1 MIKFTVVGLF
11 ESQENAEQVSKGLEK
26 TGIKNEDYII
36 YKTNRNSSAEQKQNF
51 WKKLLGLQ
59 APQMVQEDDKLI
71 TSVEVSSNEELQNVK
86 KSFEQNDVVK
96 IYEFQDMTLEEAK
109 DLDYIKKIVALR
121 AKSHIYAMP
130 DISLSSSNIPEGMN
144 AEVKA

>member
-1 MIKFTVVGLF
+1 MNCTVVGLF
-11 ESQENAEQVSKGLEK
+11 ESQENAKQVSAGLEK
-26 TGIKNEDYII
+26 NGIKNEDYII
-36 YKTNRNSSAEQKQNF
+36 YKTNKNSSAEQKQNF
-51 WKKLLGLQ
+51 WVKLLGLQ
-59 APQMVQEDDKLI
+59 APQMVNEDDKLI
-71 TSVEVSSNEELQNVK
+71 TSVSVTSNEELNSVK

-130 DISLSSSNIPEGMN
+130 DISLSTSNMPEGIN

>member
-1 MIKFTVVGLF
+1 MNCTVVGLF
-11 ESQENAEQVSKGLEK
+11 ESQENAKQVSAGLEK

-36 YKTNRNSSAEQKQNF
+36 YKTNKNSSTEQKQNF
-51 WKKLLGLQ
+51 WVKLLGLQ
-59 APQMVQEDDKLI
+59 TPQMVNEDDKLI
-71 TSVEVSSNEELQNVK
+71 TSVSVTSNEELNSVK

-130 DISLSSSNIPEGMN
+130 DISLSTSNMPEGIN

>member
-1 MIKFTVVGLF
+1 MNCTVVGLF
-11 ESQENAEQVSKGLEK
+11 ESQENAKQVSAVLEK

-36 YKTNRNSSAEQKQNF
+36 YKTNKKSSAEQKQNF
-51 WKKLLGLQ
+51 WVKLLGLQ
-59 APQMVQEDDKLI
+59 APQMVNEDDKLI
-71 TSVEVSSNEELQNVK
+71 TSVSVTSNEELNSVK

-130 DISLSSSNIPEGMN
+130 DISLSTSNMPEGIN

>member
-1 MIKFTVVGLF
+1 MSCTVVGLF
-11 ESQENAEQVSKGLEK
+11 ESQENAKQVSAGLEK

-36 YKTNRNSSAEQKQNF
+36 YKTNKNSSTEQKQNF
-51 WKKLLGLQ
+51 WVKLLGLQ
-59 APQMVQEDDKLI
+59 APQMVNEDDKLI
-71 TSVEVSSNEELQNVK
+71 TSVSVTSNEELNSVK

-130 DISLSSSNIPEGMN
+130 DISLSTSNMPEGIN

>member
-1 MIKFTVVGLF
+1 MNCTVVGLF
-11 ESQENAEQVSKGLEK
+11 ESQENAKQVSAGLEK

-36 YKTNRNSSAEQKQNF
+36 YKTNKNSTAEQKQNF
-51 WKKLLGLQ
+51 WVKLLGLQ
-59 APQMVQEDDKLI
+59 APQMVNEDDKLI
-71 TSVEVSSNEELQNVK
+71 TSVSVTSNEELNSVK

-130 DISLSSSNIPEGMN
+130 DISLSTSNMPEGIN

>member
-1 MIKFTVVGLF
+1 MNCTVVGLF
-11 ESQENAEQVSKGLEK
+11 ESQENAKQVSAGLEK

-36 YKTNRNSSAEQKQNF
+36 YKTNKNSSTEQKQNF
-51 WKKLLGLQ
+51 WVKLLGLQ
-59 APQMVQEDDKLI
+59 APQMVNEDDKLI
-71 TSVEVSSNEELQNVK
+71 TSVSVTSNEELNSVK

-130 DISLSSSNIPEGMN
+130 DISLSTSNMPEGIN

>member
-1 MIKFTVVGLF
+1 MMKLTVVGLF
-11 ESQENAEQVSKGLEK
+11 ESQENAEQVSKGLEN
-26 TGIKNEDYII
+26 TGIRNQDYII

-59 APQMVQEDDKLI
+59 GPQMTQEDDKLI

-109 DLDYIKKIVALR
+109 DLDYIKRIVALR

-130 DISLSSSNIPEGMN
+130 DISLSSSNIPAGMN

>member
-1 MIKFTVVGLF
+1 MNYTVVGLF
-11 ESQENAEQVSKGLEK
+11 ESQENAKEVSAGLEK
-26 TGIKNEDYII
+26 TGIRNEDYII
-36 YKTNRNSSAEQKQNF
+36 YKTHKGSSPEQKQNF

-59 APQMVQEDDKLI
+59 SPQPDQSGDKLI
-71 TSVEVSSNEELQNVK
+71 TSVTVHSNEELNNVK
-86 KSFEQNDVVK
+86 KSFQENDVVK

-109 DLDYIKKIVALR
+109 DLDYIKRIVSLR

-130 DISLSSSNIPEGMN
+130 DISLSTSNIPQGIN

>member
-1 MIKFTVVGLF
+1 MMKFTVVGLF
-11 ESQENAEQVSKGLEK
+11 ESQENAEQVSKGLEN

-36 YKTNRNSSAEQKQNF
+36 YKTNKSSSAEQKQNF
-51 WKKLLGLQ
+51 WKRLLGLQ
-59 APQMVQEDDKLI
+59 APQMVYEDDKLI
-71 TSVEVSSNEELQNVK
+71 TSVAVSSNEELINVK

-130 DISLSSSNIPEGMN
+130 DISLSSSNIPVGMN

>member
-1 MIKFTVVGLF
+1 MNCTVVGLF
-11 ESQENAEQVSKGLEK
+11 ESQENAKQVSAGLEK
-26 TGIKNEDYII
+26 SGIRNEDYII
-36 YKTNRNSSAEQKQNF
+36 YKTNKNSSAEQKHNF
-51 WKKLLGLQ
+51 WKRLLGLQ
-59 APQMVQEDDKLI
+59 APKKVKENDKLI
-71 TSVEVSSNEELQNVK
+71 TSVVVNSDEELTNVK

-109 DLDYIKKIVALR
+109 DLDYIKRIVALR

-130 DISLSSSNIPEGMN
+130 EISLSSSNIPQGIN

>member
-1 MIKFTVVGLF
+1 MKLTVVGLF
-11 ESQENAEQVSKGLEK
+11 ESQENAEEVSKGLEN
-26 TGIKNEDYII
+26 TGISNQDYII
-36 YKTNRNSSAEQKQNF
+36 YKTNKSSSAEQKQNF

-71 TSVEVSSNEELQNVK
+71 TSVEVSSNEELQNVR

-96 IYEFQDMTLEEAK
+96 IYEFQDITLEEAK
-109 DLDYIKKIVALR
+109 DLDYIKRIVALR

-130 DISLSSSNIPEGMN
+130 DISLSSSNIPVGMN

>member
-1 MIKFTVVGLF
+1 MNCTVVGLF
-11 ESQENAEQVSKGLEK
+11 GSQENAKKVSTGLEK
-26 TGIKNEDYII
+26 SGIRNEDYII
-36 YKTNRNSSAEQKQNF
+36 YKTNRNSTAEQKQNF

-59 APQMVQEDDKLI
+59 TPQLVNEDDKLI
-71 TSVEVSSNEELQNVK
+71 TSVAVSSNEDLMKVRE
-86 KSFEQNDVVK
+86 SFENNDVVK

-109 DLDYIKKIVALR
+109 DLDYIKRIVALR

-130 DISLSSSNIPEGMN
+130 DISLSSSNIPEGIN